1 MTRLPNIVHILA
13 DDMGYGDPGCYN
25 RDSRIPTPNMDRLA
39 RQGMRFTDMH
49 SPSAVCTPTRYGLLT
64 GRYCW
69 RSALKEEVLYNYELP
84 LIEPERPTVA
94 SLLREHGYHTACIGK
109 WHLGLGWGV
118 REGERF
124 SLLDHALPWPSPPP
138 PADEEAK
145 IDFGRPLAGGPLELG
160 FDRFFGTS
168 GCATAQ
174 PPYGFI
180 DGDRMVGTPSVP
192 KADIEP
198 GGRDGLMV
206 PGWRHKEVDPT
217 FTHQALQYLEERAAA
232 PGTPFFLEPFAK
244 FPRQRELETG
254 QAGRG

>member
-1 MTRLPNIVHILA
+1 
-13 DDMGYGDPGCYN
+13 
-25 RDSRIPTPNMDRLA
+25 MDRLA

-145 IDFGRPLAGGPLELG
+145 IDFSRPITGGPLELG

-180 DGDRMVGTPSVP
+180 DGDRMVGNPSVRKSRYRAGRARRFDGAGLAAQGCGP
-192 KADIEP
+192 DFHAPGSAVYRGARRRTGHAVLPVPGRLGAARTVHRERGARFRARQKPGRPARRHGVAVRLD
-198 GGRDGLMV
+198 GGRGDG
-206 PGWRHKEVDPT
+206 R
-217 FTHQALQYLEERAAA
+217 ARAA
-232 PGTPFFLEPFAK
+232 
-244 FPRQRELETG
+244 
-254 QAGRG
+254 